1 MDELSAKVIEGP
13 ILRSTTSSIVIKL
26 SVAGTGVRGAGS
38 VRCVCDRQNERVS
51 MSERKKTNE

>member
-38 VRCVCDRQNERVS
+38 VRCVCVTDR
-51 MSERKKTNE
+51 MSE